1 MKKALLIYASLTG
14 NTVQAVRVVQKAL
27 ENLDIDVTVEES
39 VAADVYDFE
48 DYDINLIA
56 TYTWGPDGALP
67 DEIIDVYEELQE
79 LDLSDKI
86 YGVFGTGDTFY
97 EDLFC
102 KSVTDFEKVFKNT
115 GAKHGAENVLI
126 DLAPEDEDIKK
137 LQTFAKKLAE
147 A

>member
-14 NTVQAVRVVQKAL
+14 NTVQAVRVVQEAL
-27 ENLDIDVTVEES
+27 ENLGVDVTVEES

-56 TYTWGPDGALP
+56 TYTWGPDGSLP
-67 DEIIDVYEELQE
+67 DEIIDVYEELHE

-102 KSVTDFEKVFKNT
+102 KSITDFEKAFENT
-115 GAKHGAENVLI
+115 DAKRGAESVLI
-126 DLAPEDEDIKK
+126 DLAPEDEDIEK
-137 LQTFAKKLAE
+137 LQTFSTILAE